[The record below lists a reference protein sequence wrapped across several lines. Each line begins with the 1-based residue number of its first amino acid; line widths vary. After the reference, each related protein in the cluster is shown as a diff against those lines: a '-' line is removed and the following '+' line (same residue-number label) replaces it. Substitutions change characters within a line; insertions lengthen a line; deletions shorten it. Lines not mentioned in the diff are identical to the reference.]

1 MSSPWSIVADAV
13 QRSSKGA
20 MAERSR
26 ILVVDDETQITRVL
40 KTTLQSQGYEVKT
53 AADGESAFDLAM
65 DWIPDL
71 IVTDLSMP
79 RMSGIELCRE
89 VRERSQVP
97 IIVLSVRE
105 EEKNKIEA
113 LDAGADDYV
122 TKPFSVNELLARV
135 RANLRR
141 VAATKEEIT
150 EPLENGDFYINSQ
163 SRVVR
168 VRGREVRLTPK
179 EFDLLVFMAR
189 HPNKVLTHRV
199 LLNAVW
205 GGESVQQPEYLRVF
219 INQLRK
225 KVESGDKPQYIITD
239 PWVGYRFHPTGE
251 APL

>member
-1 MSSPWSIVADAV
+1 
-13 QRSSKGA
+13 

-26 ILVVDDETQITRVL
+26 ILVVDDETQISRVL
-40 KTTLQSQGYEVKT
+40 KTTLSTQGYEVKT
-53 AADGESAFDLAM
+53 AADGESGFDAVM

-71 IVTDLSMP
+71 LITDLSMP
-79 RMSGIELCRE
+79 RMSGIELCRA
-89 VRERSQVP
+89 VRERSNVP
-97 IIVLSVRE
+97 IIVLSVRG
-105 EEKNKIEA
+105 EEKIKIEA

-141 VAATKEEIT
+141 VTANDEEVSAPI
-150 EPLENGDFYINSQ
+150 EEGAFYISPE
-163 SRVVR
+163 SRQVKVS
-168 VRGREVRLTPK
+168 GREVHLTPK

-225 KVESGDKPQYIITD
+225 KIEPGETPKYIVTD
-239 PWVGYRFHPTGE
+239 PWVGYRFLPAGE
-251 APL
+251 PL